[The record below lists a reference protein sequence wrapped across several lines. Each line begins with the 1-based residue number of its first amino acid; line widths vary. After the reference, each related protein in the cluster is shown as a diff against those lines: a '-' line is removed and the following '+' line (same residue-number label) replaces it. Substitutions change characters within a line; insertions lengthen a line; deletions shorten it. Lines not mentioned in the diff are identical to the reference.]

1 MCNSLNIIIKHHQHA
16 QRPCASAPSAAETSS
31 VRAGVFMCGS
41 FPVGHG
47 ALRAERARAEGRLG
61 RWREHALSGETKRKR
76 AGEGKERELVRE
88 CSSRR
93 ARPATQ
99 KRGGGEVGC
108 RGHAPAPGTQVR
120 VVARACV
127 QICNPRLGAG
137 PSLLPRRAVE
147 SRCVVDR
154 PPEGA
159 TERRGIMAGPFAERH
174 RGGGWLAAGP

>member
-76 AGEGKERELVRE
+76 AGEGMLLTSGQTRNSKERGGR
-88 CSSRR
+88 SRVPWPC
-93 ARPATQ
+93 ACP
-99 KRGGGEVGC
+99 
-108 RGHAPAPGTQVR
+108 GHASQGRGQGVRANLQPPLGRGTHLT
-120 VVARACV
+120 AS
-127 QICNPRLGAG
+127 PRCRE
-137 PSLLPRRAVE
+137 PM
-147 SRCVVDR
+147 RCR
-154 PPEGA
+154 P
-159 TERRGIMAGPFAERH
+159 TQ
-174 RGGGWLAAGP
+174 AA